1 MSTPATYLNAGLILI
16 ASTFLSACGGGGGGG
31 GGGDTVASNPVTI
44 SAANAPQVS
53 GAAFNT
59 TAGLE
64 GGGTGAT
71 GALPLVGAV
80 TQTSGSSIDVVDVLA
95 SQIQMIQPFLAS
107 SAATS
112 VTGVVISQSI
122 PCDSGSLDFTFNDAD
137 NNGDLSSGDTVTMS
151 ASNCVQG
158 STTIT
163 GSITIDNVIVSG
175 DPMSFPYTLQFR
187 IQASGFTI
195 SESGEL
201 VALNG
206 SMTLNQTT
214 SDGISFSNTISGSSI
229 QVNEGGTAATLGNY
243 SISGSE
249 DGATG
254 AYTLNMNA
262 TVTSSDL
269 GGSVTIV
276 TDITFQ
282 GVGADNPMTGQ
293 ATITGANNSRVT
305 LIALDAVNVRLE
317 VDADGNGAVET
328 TIDTTWDSL

>member
-1 MSTPATYLNAGLILI
+1 MSTRATYLNAGLILI
-16 ASTFLSACGGGGGGG
+16 ASAFISACGGGGGGG

-44 SAANAPQVS
+44 SSANAPQVS
-53 GAAFNT
+53 GTAFNA

-80 TQTSGSSIDVVDVLA
+80 TQTSGGSIDVVDVLV
-95 SQIQMIQPFLAS
+95 SQIQAVQPLLTS

-112 VTGVVISQSI
+112 VTGVVVSESV
-122 PCDSGSLDFTFNDAD
+122 PCDSGSLSFTFNDAD
-137 NNGDLSSGDTVTMS
+137 NNSDLSNGDTLTMS
-151 ASNCVQG
+151 ATSCVQG
-158 STTIT
+158 GLTIT
-163 GSITIDNVIVSG
+163 GSITIDNVVVSG
-175 DPMSFPYTLQFR
+175 DPMSFPYNVQFR
-187 IQASGFTI
+187 IQASGFTM
-195 SESGEL
+195 SEVGEV

-206 SMTLNQTT
+206 SMTLNQST

-229 QVNEGGTAATLGNY
+229 QVNEGGTAATLSNY

-254 AYTLNMNA
+254 AFTLDMNA
-262 TVTSSDL
+262 TVSSSDL

-282 GVGADNPMTGQ
+282 GVGSGNPSSGQ
-293 ATITGANNSRVT
+293 ATITGANNSSVT

-328 TIDTTWDSL
+328 TIDTTWDAL